1 MEHEALDAGEARYEL
16 VISVDARRSGQYG
29 DAEKPLMRDRIYRV
43 LETAFSQARVAREA
57 VHMEDRG
64 DGVLVSVPGRIAVT
78 RLLGLWMVE
87 VHENLRQENRDLL
100 VPLGLRVAMHV
111 GPVRHDSRG
120 ISGRAVDLTC
130 RLADS
135 SVARQLLDRERA
147 DLVLAVSDSLYRDV
161 VSAGGKFIDPA
172 RYAPARLDLKEGEA
186 AAWFHLPGRPAPA
199 IAEAAPAGAARHAP
213 GQHGPGGPHEADG
226 RARRSPAPH
235 APGQHGP
242 GGPHEADGR
251 ARRSPAPHDPDDA
264 DDPDDP
270 DDANGP
276 GDARRPDDG
285 DDGDGGAR
293 YSARGDL
300 SVHTNNTYA
309 QPVHIGRV
317 IGADPRK
324 D

>member
-1 MEHEALDAGEARYEL
+1 MEHDALDAGEARYEL

-29 DAEKPLMRDRIYRV
+29 DAEKPRMRERIYRV
-43 LETAFSQARVAREA
+43 LETAFAQAGVGRDA

-87 VHENLRQENRDLL
+87 VHENLREENRSLL

-135 SVARQLLDRERA
+135 VVARQLLDRERA
-147 DLVLAVSDSLYRDV
+147 DLVLAVSDSLYVDV
-161 VSAGGKFIDPA
+161 VSAGGKFIEPA
-172 RYAPARLDLKEGEA
+172 RFSPARLALKEGEVS
-186 AAWFHLPGRPAPA
+186 AWFHLPGRPAPDIGP
-199 IAEAAPAGAARHAP
+199 IAPEEPGAPAGGPPAAPVGGPEAALAAMDAALAARAAAAA
-213 GQHGPGGPHEADG
+213 GRRVDDSDG
-226 RARRSPAPH
+226 
-235 APGQHGP
+235 
-242 GGPHEADGR
+242 
-251 ARRSPAPHDPDDA
+251 DDA
-264 DDPDDP
+264 D
-270 DDANGP
+270 
-276 GDARRPDDG
+276 
-285 DDGDGGAR
+285 GADR
-293 YSARGDL
+293 YRAQGDL
-300 SVHTNNTYA
+300 SIHRNNVYQ

-317 IGADPRK
+317 TGDSHRK

>member
-1 MEHEALDAGEARYEL
+1 MEHDALDAGEARYEL

-29 DAEKPLMRDRIYRV
+29 DADKPRMRARIYRV
-43 LETAFSQARVAREA
+43 LESAFAQAGVGRDA

-87 VHENLRQENRDLL
+87 VHENLREENRSLL

-135 SVARQLLDRERA
+135 SVARQLLDREQA
-147 DLVLAVSDSLYRDV
+147 DLVLAVSDSLYADV
-161 VSAGGKFIDPA
+161 VSAGGKFIEPA
-172 RYAPARLDLKEGEA
+172 RFSRARLALKEGEVS
-186 AAWFHLPGRPAPA
+186 AWFHLPGRPAPDIGPSA
-199 IAEAAPAGAARHAP
+199 PAEPGPTASGTTASGPAGAPAAAAP
-213 GQHGPGGPHEADG
+213 EHVRDDRDDEEDEGG
-226 RARRSPAPH
+226 
-235 APGQHGP
+235 
-242 GGPHEADGR
+242 
-251 ARRSPAPHDPDDA
+251 
-264 DDPDDP
+264 
-270 DDANGP
+270 
-276 GDARRPDDG
+276 
-285 DDGDGGAR
+285 DGDGDASAR
-293 YSARGDL
+293 YTAQGDL
-300 SVHTNNTYA
+300 SVHQHNVYQ

-317 IGADPRK
+317 TGAGPRK

>member
-1 MEHEALDAGEARYEL
+1 MEHDALDAGEARYEL

-29 DAEKPLMRDRIYRV
+29 DAEKPRMRERIYQV
-43 LETAFSQARVAREA
+43 LENAFAQAGVGRDT

-87 VHENLRQENRDLL
+87 VHENLREVNPSLL

-135 SVARQLLDRERA
+135 SVARQLLDREQA
-147 DLVLAVSDSLYRDV
+147 DLVLVVSDSLYVDV
-161 VSAGGKFIDPA
+161 VSAGGKFIEPK
-172 RYAPARLDLKEGEA
+172 RFSPARLALKEGEVT
-186 AAWFHLPGRPAPA
+186 AWFHLPGRPAPG
-199 IAEAAPAGAARHAP
+199 IGPTTPEKPGGPGAGP
-213 GQHGPGGPHEADG
+213 GAGPGG
-226 RARRSPAPH
+226 
-235 APGQHGP
+235 GP
-242 GGPHEADGR
+242 GGGPDTVSAATAPVR
-251 ARRSPAPHDPDDA
+251 ARDER
-264 DDPDDP
+264 
-270 DDANGP
+270 
-276 GDARRPDDG
+276 DDG
-285 DDGDGGAR
+285 DDEDAPAR
-293 YSARGDL
+293 YTAQGDL
-300 SVHTNNTYA
+300 SLHQHNVYQ

-317 IGADPRK
+317 TGDSPRK

>member
-1 MEHEALDAGEARYEL
+1 MEHDALDAGEARYEL

-29 DAEKPLMRDRIYRV
+29 DAEKPRMRERIYRV
-43 LETAFSQARVAREA
+43 LETAFAQAGVGRDA

-87 VHENLRQENRDLL
+87 VHENLREENRSLL

-135 SVARQLLDRERA
+135 AVARQLLDRERA
-147 DLVLAVSDSLYRDV
+147 DLVLAVSDSLYVDV
-161 VSAGGKFIDPA
+161 VSAGGKFIEPA
-172 RYAPARLDLKEGEA
+172 RFSPARLALKEGEVS
-186 AAWFHLPGRPAPA
+186 AWFHLPGRSAPGIGPSA
-199 IAEAAPAGAARHAP
+199 PEEPSAPAGAPA
-213 GQHGPGGPHEADG
+213 GGP
-226 RARRSPAPH
+226 PA
-235 APGQHGP
+235 APV
-242 GGPHEADGR
+242 GGPEAALAAMDAALAARAAAAAGR
-251 ARRSPAPHDPDDA
+251 RVDDS
-264 DDPDDP
+264 
-270 DDANGP
+270 
-276 GDARRPDDG
+276 
-285 DDGDGGAR
+285 DGDGDGDGADR
-293 YSARGDL
+293 YRAQGDL
-300 SVHTNNTYA
+300 SVHRNNVYQ

-317 IGADPRK
+317 TGDSHRK